1 MALFVFSIIAIGN
14 EDIVLLYKSLW
25 YSECLRDLE
34 VQKER
39 DEIANLTRK
48 NTLCCCYVLH
58 VYQQSLLT
66 KTAQP
71 WFSHFSHL

>member
-14 EDIVLLYKSLW
+14 EDIVLLYKSQW

-39 DEIANLTRK
+39 DEIANLTPK
-48 NTLCCCYVLH
+48 YTLCCCYVLR
-58 VYQQSLLT
+58 VYHQSSLT

-71 WFSHFSHL
+71 LV

>member
-14 EDIVLLYKSLW
+14 EDIVLLYKSQW

-39 DEIANLTRK
+39 DEIANLTSK
-48 NTLCCCYVLH
+48 YTLCCCYVLQ
-58 VYQQSLLT
+58 VYHQSSLT

-71 WFSHFSHL
+71 LV